1 MLQDNLP
8 KWFMVG
14 LIAMGL
20 LFIGIGIGFHVWAS
34 GRAAEAAQW
43 PSADGEVV
51 AAYVETRSNSSSG
64 SRGSR
69 GTSYAPV
76 VIYRYAADGQS
87 YQNNRIWV
95 AAEQSFGF
103 ASSARD
109 FIDRYPVGSRVR
121 VLYDPA
127 DPTDSALI
135 NDGAPWWFWLF
146 VVFGVMILV
155 FGLFIP
161 RLFAGGPRL
170 ERPLS
175 SRMRSRRPR
184 P

>member
-8 KWFMVG
+8 KWFMLG

-20 LFIGIGIGFHVWAS
+20 LFIGIGVGLHRWES
-34 GRAAEAAQW
+34 GRAVEVAQW
-43 PSADGEVV
+43 PTADGEVV
-51 AAYVETRSNSSSG
+51 ETYVETRSSSS
-64 SRGSR
+64 SSSSGSR

-76 VIYRYAADGQS
+76 VIYRYAANGQT
-87 YQNNRIWV
+87 YQNNQIW
-95 AAEQSFGF
+95 ANGTQSYGW
-103 ASSARD
+103 ASSAQD
-109 FIDRYPVGSRVR
+109 FIGRYPVGSRMR
-121 VLYDPA
+121 VLYDPSN
-127 DPTDSALI
+127 PGDSALI
-135 NDGAPWWFWLF
+135 NDGASWWYWLF
-146 VVFGVMILV
+146 VVFGVMIVV